1 MFVNVVV
8 RGNCYPYRDILN
20 QTYGLRWHK
29 TRKAYTGE
37 VDIRG
42 RKIKNLEKFCDTFN
56 LKLWVNGQIAVDDSQ
71 EEEESDFV
79 E

>member
-42 RKIKNLEKFCDTFN
+42 RKIKNLEKLN
-56 LKLWVNGQIAVDDSQ
+56 LFLMAGVDSRRCKKYA
-71 EEEESDFV
+71 
-79 E
+79 